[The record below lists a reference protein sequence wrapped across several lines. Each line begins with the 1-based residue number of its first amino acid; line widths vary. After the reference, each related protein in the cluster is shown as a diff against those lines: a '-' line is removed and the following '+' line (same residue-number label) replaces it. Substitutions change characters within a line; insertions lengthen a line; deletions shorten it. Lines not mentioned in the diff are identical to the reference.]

1 MFAAKSST
9 GCAKRSVTYSPVGCG
24 HAMREVWGAGLGLG
38 LGGALYYNR
47 PANSV
52 FSGGVCIRTMAE
64 RVWLGASRG
73 SEVHAL
79 QVELELEAGEPSSRV
94 EPASGRQS
102 VGTVWH
108 ARGETLHQQATFDLS
123 TAAGGWRE
131 AWRMKFR
138 RKRDGGEGRL
148 ACLVACSIIRAAVR
162 IHNDRR
168 AWREEEKTE
177 DVLRVAHR
185 RGCCVCMS

>member
-1 MFAAKSST
+1 
-9 GCAKRSVTYSPVGCG
+9 
-24 HAMREVWGAGLGLG
+24 MREVWGAGLG

-94 EPASGRQS
+94 ESSLQ
-102 VGTVWH
+102 
-108 ARGETLHQQATFDLS
+108 
-123 TAAGGWRE
+123 
-131 AWRMKFR
+131 
-138 RKRDGGEGRL
+138 
-148 ACLVACSIIRAAVR
+148 AAVR
-162 IHNDRR
+162 ALELFGTHEVRR
-168 AWREEEKTE
+168 FTSKRPLTFLLLQADGERP
-177 DVLRVAHR
+177 
-185 RGCCVCMS
+185 GG